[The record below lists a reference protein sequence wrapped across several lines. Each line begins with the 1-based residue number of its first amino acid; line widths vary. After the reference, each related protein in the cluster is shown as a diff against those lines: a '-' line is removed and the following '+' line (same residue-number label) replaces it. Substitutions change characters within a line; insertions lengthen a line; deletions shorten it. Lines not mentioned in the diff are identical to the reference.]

1 MTPYRLDADQVCE
14 IDSEETHRVMISATR
29 HCIDF
34 ILDDLLPQSNGGS
47 EAGVGA
53 R

>member
-1 MTPYRLDADQVCE
+1 MTPYRRDAGQVCE
-14 IDSEETHRVMISATR
+14 IDSEETHRVMNSATR

-47 EAGVGA
+47 EAGVAA